1 MAKGD
6 KDKTNEDA
14 QVERT
19 VSVFYALVALF
30 LGAFIGYF
38 VYVNATIENPRHP
51 FQLGLDLAGG
61 AHLVYEADVSAI
73 DPDDVDELMG
83 VLRDVIERRINVF
96 GVSEPIVQV
105 EQSSFVSDEVKQRL
119 VVELP
124 GVTDVDEAVAEIG
137 KTPLLEFKLV
147 NPNADPSQLLLD
159 QVDSEFVD
167 AFSDVL
173 IDQKTGEKEIPDAAF
188 IDTGLTGRYLK
199 SAQLQFAGQ
208 NTGQLS
214 NEPIV
219 AIDFDEDGAELFE
232 TITRNNV
239 GESLAIFLDGEML
252 SAPRINE
259 AITGG
264 SAVISGGFNPDEA
277 RALAENLNFGALPV
291 PIELQSTQ
299 TIGASLGAEV
309 LGKGME
315 AGMVGLAIVI
325 AFMIFWYR
333 LPGVVAGVALL
344 AYVVS
349 MLALFQLVPVTLTAA
364 GLAGFILSIGMA
376 VDANVLVFERMKEE
390 YRSGKN
396 SREAARVGFS
406 RAWSAI
412 RDGNVTSI
420 LSAIILFWF
429 GTSIV
434 KGFALVFGMGVV
446 VSMLTALSVT
456 RTLLVAL
463 PETDIKKPGL
473 MPKLFMSGLR
483 KHN

>member
-1 MAKGD
+1 MSNETNKSAPEEAKVD
-6 KDKTNEDA
+6 HTI
-14 QVERT
+14 
-19 VSVFYALVALF
+19 SIFYALVVLV
-30 LGAFIGYF
+30 LGAAIGFF
-38 VYVNATIENPRHP
+38 VYGNIVNENAKNP
-51 FQLGLDLAGG
+51 FKLGLDLAGG
-61 AHLVYEADVSAI
+61 AHLIYEADVSGV
-73 DPDDVDELMG
+73 DPSEVPELMS

-124 GVTDVDEAVAEIG
+124 GVTDVDQAIKEIG

-147 NPNADPSQLLLD
+147 DEQSLAAQDALKNLGDSVEDVGAAISNIMVNGEEAKDPY
-159 QVDSEFVD
+159 
-167 AFSDVL
+167 
-173 IDQKTGEKEIPDAAF
+173 

-199 SAQLQFAGQ
+199 SAALEFAGQ
-208 NTGQLS
+208 NSGGLS

-219 AIDFDEDGAELFE
+219 SIQFDDTGAKLFE
-232 TITRNNV
+232 EITRDHV
-239 GESLAIFLDGEML
+239 GESLAIFLDGELL

-259 AITGG
+259 PIIGGTAI
-264 SAVISGGFNPDEA
+264 ISGGFDPEEA
-277 RALAENLNFGALPV
+277 RALAQNLNFGALPV
-291 PIELQSTQ
+291 PIALQSTQ
-299 TIGASLGAEV
+299 TIGSSLGSEV
-309 LGKGME
+309 LDKGVN
-315 AGMVGLAIVI
+315 AALIGIALVVVFMV
-325 AFMIFWYR
+325 FWYR
-333 LPGVVAGVALL
+333 LPGLIAGLALAMYVVA
-344 AYVVS
+344 
-349 MLALFQLVPVTLTAA
+349 MLALFQLIPVTLTAA

-396 SREAARVGFS
+396 SREAARIGFA

-434 KGFALVFGMGVV
+434 KGFALVFGLGVV

-456 RTLLVAL
+456 RTLLLAL
-463 PETDIKKPGL
+463 PEVTRDTPG
-473 MPKLFMSGLR
+473 MMSKLFGTGIR
-483 KHN
+483 K